1 MDDELRELSPFLSD
15 LKKENKGNPFKTP
28 LFYFDTLADK
38 VVAEAKNEATNEKA
52 PPQYL
57 SLSERISGWLKVVLQ
72 PQYSMRL
79 ATVAFLGIAG
89 WYFLKPTAV
98 PQMSVD
104 NCGLAC
110 VPKEE
115 IQNYISE
122 NLKDF
127 DEDLLLGQSTIA
139 DTEGSDA
146 TLKELSSD
154 EIEQYLKENLDESDV
169 NNLSNNKL

>member
-1 MDDELRELSPFLSD
+1 MDDELRELSPFLNN

-38 VVAEAKNEATNEKA
+38 VIAEAKMETTNAKA
-52 PPQYL
+52 PPQYKPVL
-57 SLSERISGWLKVVLQ
+57 SLSERIFGWVKVILQ
-72 PQYSMRL
+72 PQYSMSL
-79 ATVAFLGIAG
+79 ATVAFLGVAG

-122 NLKDF
+122 NLTDF

-146 TLKELSSD
+146 TMKELSRD
-154 EIEQYLKENLDESDV
+154 DIEEYLKENLDDSDV
-169 NNLSNNKL
+169 NSL